1 MFSTHLQACCGTRHA
16 EWQLLTDHARCVS
29 VSQPRGRALQVT
41 DVMCCCTLCLWS
53 LVLQGDAQ
61 LFAIPQPQPCQHQQQ
76 QHQHQQQQQRQEQ
89 CPEQHS
95 MLGFSFPSAGA
106 SSVMSLEGH
115 TFRQLHLAGLQDS
128 EASLLL
134 TTAPGGWMVQ
144 VSMRPCLLC
153 DVVCL
158 LSALW
163 FESCL
168 HGQRGHL

>member
-1 MFSTHLQACCGTRHA
+1 M
-16 EWQLLTDHARCVS
+16 QLTYL
-29 VSQPRGRALQVT
+29 
-41 DVMCCCTLCLWS
+41 MCTLFLSS

-61 LFAIPQPQPCQHQQQ
+61 LFAIPRPQPCQHQE
-76 QHQHQQQQQRQEQ
+76 HQHQQQQQQQQ

-106 SSVMSLEGH
+106 SSVMSLEGR

-134 TTAPGGWMVQ
+134 TTAPGGWLLQ
-144 VSMRPCLLC
+144 VSMRPCLAFA
-153 DVVCL
+153 VFCL

-163 FESCL
+163 LESGL
-168 HGQRGHL
+168 HGQRGHV

>member
-1 MFSTHLQACCGTRHA
+1 M
-16 EWQLLTDHARCVS
+16 QLTCL
-29 VSQPRGRALQVT
+29 
-41 DVMCCCTLCLWS
+41 MYTLFLSS

-61 LFAIPQPQPCQHQQQ
+61 LFAIPQPQPCQHHEQQY
-76 QHQHQQQQQRQEQ
+76 QQQQQQQER
-89 CPEQHS
+89 CPELHS

-134 TTAPGGWMVQ
+134 TTAPGGWLLQ
-144 VSMRPCLLC
+144 VSTRPCLLC
-153 DVVCL
+153 DVSCL

-163 FESCL
+163 PESCL
-168 HGQRGHL
+168 HGQHGHM